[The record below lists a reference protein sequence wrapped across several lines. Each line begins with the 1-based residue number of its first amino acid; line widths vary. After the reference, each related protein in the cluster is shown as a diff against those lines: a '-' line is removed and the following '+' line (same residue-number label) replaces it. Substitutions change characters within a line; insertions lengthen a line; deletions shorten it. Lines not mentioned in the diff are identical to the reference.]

1 MPEIGKK
8 IIQARKA
15 KGMTQEELAASLNV
29 SRSTISNWEAG
40 RRLPDVMTL
49 MKLSALLECRFDGE
63 ENAAETGKAGQPETE
78 PKEPEKAEQEDA
90 VPETPQAPATE
101 TNAQKGLHGW
111 KKTAIWAAAILLV
124 LCAVL
129 IPVLKNRPRFAPYT
143 AADGKQYMPA
153 DFRSGTET
161 EADRPNLKA
170 TTVTQ
175 IISSEGTD
183 LIQYE
188 FIFNED
194 HGFAFDI
201 TNAEIVV
208 FGTKGINKAFPFAA
222 ETLAQSGVG
231 DRIEAG
237 GKWSL
242 MGGLPKQENLLGVGI
257 LLTGTDEK
265 GEPLQFTAFQDF

>member
-1 MPEIGKK
+1 MPDIGQK
-8 IIQARKA
+8 IIQARKT
-15 KGMTQEELAASLNV
+15 KGMTQEELAAALNV
-29 SRSTISNWEAG
+29 SRSTISNWEAS

-49 MKLSALLECRFDGE
+49 MRLSAVLECRFDE
-63 ENAAETGKAGQPETE
+63 ESITETGTAGTPETK
-78 PKEPEKAEQEDA
+78 PTAAEKAEQENPA
-90 VPETPQAPATE
+90 AEAPQVPATE
-101 TNAQKGLHGW
+101 RKAEKSLNGW
-111 KKTAIWAAAILLV
+111 KKTAIWAAAILVV

-129 IPVLKNRPRFAPYT
+129 IPVLKNRPRIAPYT

-153 DFRSGTET
+153 DFRSGAET
-161 EADRPNLKA
+161 DVDRPYLKP

-175 IISSEGTD
+175 VISSEGTD

-201 TNAEIVV
+201 TKAEIVV

-237 GKWSL
+237 GKWSI
-242 MGGLPKQENLLGVGI
+242 MGGLPKQESLLGAGI

>member
-1 MPEIGKK
+1 MPEIGQK

-63 ENAAETGKAGQPETE
+63 GTAAETGTAGQQETAL
-78 PKEPEKAEQEDA
+78 KEPEKAEQGNA
-90 VPETPQAPATE
+90 APEAPQATATG
-101 TNAQKGLHGW
+101 TNAQKGLHRW

-129 IPVLKNRPRFAPYT
+129 IPVIKNRSRIAPYT

-153 DFRSGTET
+153 DFRNVTET

-175 IISSEGTD
+175 VIASEGTN

-194 HGFAFDI
+194 HGLAFDI

-208 FGTKGINKAFPFAA
+208 FSTKGITKGFPFTA

-237 GKWSL
+237 QPGAHRTERVQR
-242 MGGLPKQENLLGVGI
+242 MPGAG
-257 LLTGTDEK
+257 
-265 GEPLQFTAFQDF
+265 

>member
-1 MPEIGKK
+1 MPEIGQK

-49 MKLSALLECRFDGE
+49 MKLSALLECWFDGE
-63 ENAAETGKAGQPETE
+63 EAATETGTTGELEGEPTAPEQAAQGTTA
-78 PKEPEKAEQEDA
+78 PE
-90 VPETPQAPATE
+90 APATE
-101 TNAQKGLHGW
+101 TKTAKGLHRW

-129 IPVLKNRPRFAPYT
+129 IPVLKNRPRIAPYT

-175 IISSEGTD
+175 VIASEGTD

-208 FGTKGINKAFPFAA
+208 FGTKGSNKAFPFAA

-231 DRIEAG
+231 DRIEAK
-237 GKWSL
+237 GKWSI
-242 MGGLPKQENLLGVGI
+242 MGGLPKQEGLLGAGI
-257 LLTGTDEK
+257 LLTGKDEK
-265 GEPLQFTAFQDF
+265 GEPLQFKAFQDF